1 MIMIVVM
8 FPVGMVMPGFG
19 VIVIMVVIMCISGVG
34 GA

>member
-19 VIVIMVVIMCISGVG
+19 VIVIMCISGVG